1 MKVPVMTPSRYLSWI
16 TLPVVLSACSTMA
29 DVVGHKD
36 EGTTRPYELSADQ
49 AWELTKIVF
58 RTEGADAIEE
68 HRDEGYILTSSG
80 SNFYSKGTVMGAWVE
95 PDSGNGVNVTVLTK
109 RRVKTNLFTTLTEG
123 TFHRRF
129 AQGVRM
135 ITSGYPLPAMLPDS
149 NEGNG
154 DQYIVR
160 TPSAPHVANNSVPV
174 SESDGPCRLPES
186 RPQMLSVEAA
196 KFIGGTFESR

>member
-1 MKVPVMTPSRYLSWI
+1 MKAPDVFLSHYVYWI
-16 TLPVVLSACSTMA
+16 ALPLVLSACSTMA

-36 EGTTRPYELSADQ
+36 EGTTRGYELSADQ
-49 AWELTKIVF
+49 AWELAKIVF

-68 HRDEGYILTSSG
+68 HRNEGYMLTSSG
-80 SNFYSKGTVMGAWVE
+80 SNFYSKGAVMGAWVE
-95 PDSGNGVNVTVLTK
+95 PDGENKINVTVLTK

-129 AQGVRM
+129 AQG
-135 ITSGYPLPAMLPDS
+135 IQIINSGNPLAAVLPDS

-154 DQYIVR
+154 IRPVGRD
-160 TPSAPHVANNSVPV
+160 APVMANNEKSM
-174 SESDGPCRLPES
+174 SLSQSDGTCRLPEF

-196 KFIGGTFESR
+196 KQK